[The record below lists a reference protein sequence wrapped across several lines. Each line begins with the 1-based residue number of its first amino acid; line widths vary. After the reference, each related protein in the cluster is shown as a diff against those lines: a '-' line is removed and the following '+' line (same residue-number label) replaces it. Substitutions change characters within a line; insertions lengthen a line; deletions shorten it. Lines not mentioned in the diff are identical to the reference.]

1 MNHRLI
7 GQEQWFCL
15 KKGTIYAMAENVE
28 SPPYSEENVTRIY
41 LSDKELIL
49 IGTAHVSK
57 NSAEEVKTII
67 DFEKPDAVCV
77 ELDRQ
82 RYRSVVDGQKW
93 KETDIFKII
102 KEKKTT
108 FLLMNLFI
116 SSFQNRM
123 AKQFGIKP
131 GQEMIQGIESAKEV
145 GAKLV
150 LADRNI
156 QITFSRVW
164 QNLGIKGKV
173 QLMLQLLLGIFEEAE
188 ISEEDLENLK
198 SKDMLESMLRDFT
211 EHFPRLKKPL
221 IDERDQYLSQ
231 KIKTAPGE
239 KIVAVLGAAH
249 IPGIT
254 REIRKD
260 HNLTE
265 LNKVRKKSK
274 TPGYFAWGI
283 PILILLM
290 IGYTFLQNVEAG
302 FSQVASWIIWNG
314 GLSAIGA
321 ILAFAHPLTILTAI
335 LVAPLSSLNPL
346 LAAGWFAGFVEAY
359 IRRPNVDDFERL
371 SEDALSLK
379 GFWKNKVTRVL
390 LVVSLT
396 NIGSVI
402 GTMIGGAEVVRVF
415 IQTLTGN

>member
-1 MNHRLI
+1 
-7 GQEQWFCL
+7 
-15 KKGTIYAMAENVE
+15 MAENVE
-28 SPPYSEENVTRIY
+28 TPPYSEENVTRIY

>member
-1 MNHRLI
+1 
-7 GQEQWFCL
+7 
-15 KKGTIYAMAENVE
+15 MAENVE